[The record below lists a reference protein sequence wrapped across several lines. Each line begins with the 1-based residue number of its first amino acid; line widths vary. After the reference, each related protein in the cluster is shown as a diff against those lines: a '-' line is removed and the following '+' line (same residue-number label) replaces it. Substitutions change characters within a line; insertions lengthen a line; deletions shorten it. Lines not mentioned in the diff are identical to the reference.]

1 MSELSTLVSEQTD
14 QIGKFNY
21 IVLGHIVEYICLF
34 VIDTIALAVE
44 DGTENIAAGN
54 EELEKAAAYQQKFRR
69 KVFII
74 LAIAII
80 LGLIVVI
87 SLVSSLKK

>member
-1 MSELSTLVSEQTD
+1 MSLIENRRNILAYYFS
-14 QIGKFNY
+14 
-21 IVLGHIVEYICLF
+21 F

-44 DGTENIAAGN
+44 DGTENIVAGT
-54 EELEKAAAYQQKFRR
+54 EELEKITVYQQKKR

-74 LAIAII
+74 LVIAII

-87 SLVSSLKK
+87 SLVSSFKK